1 MDSCTPFSKRK
12 LQTYRIYSILIPV
25 VFMLFVLECIYVFM
39 SIPSSSLGNAMT
51 TMGPYSSAAAMKA
64 VSAAGSVAKT

>member
-1 MDSCTPFSKRK
+1 
-12 LQTYRIYSILIPV
+12 
-25 VFMLFVLECIYVFM
+25 MLFVLECIYVFM

-64 VSAAGSVAKT
+64 VASAATGVK